1 MEEFKE
7 LFCEALEI
15 NDREINSSD
24 RFRDYEEWD
33 SLAVLS
39 ILAEIHESYGIIIPR
54 REFEKLITI
63 EDLYKC
69 ILLHNENDTLAKC

>member
-15 NDREINSSD
+15 NDRELDTND
-24 RFRDYEEWD
+24 KFRDYEEWD

-39 ILAEIHESYGIIIPR
+39 ILAEINERYGIIIPR

-63 EDLYKC
+63 EDLYLYIK
-69 ILLHNENDTLAKC
+69 ENTSGK

>member
-15 NDREINSSD
+15 NDREVDTND
-24 RFRDYEEWD
+24 KFRDYEEWD

-39 ILAEIHESYGIIIPR
+39 ILAEINERYGIIIPR

-63 EDLYKC
+63 EDLYLYIK
-69 ILLHNENDTLAKC
+69 ENTSGK

>member
-15 NDREINSSD
+15 YDREIDIND

-39 ILAEIHESYGIIIPR
+39 ILAEINESYGIIIPR
-54 REFEKLITI
+54 QEFEKLITI
-63 EDLYKC
+63 EDLYLYIK
-69 ILLHNENDTLAKC
+69 ENTSGK

>member
-15 NDREINSSD
+15 YDREIDIND

-39 ILAEIHESYGIIIPR
+39 ILAEINEGNGIIIPR
-54 REFEKLITI
+54 QEFEKLITI
-63 EDLYKC
+63 EDLYLYIK
-69 ILLHNENDTLAKC
+69 ENTSGK